1 MTDPTLSEEAEMRF
15 EFKLD
20 ESQENNY
27 KADVANGAT
36 GPKTGLKTGQKG
48 RGRILEL
55 IRERPKI
62 TIAELIEETGAMIG
76 IEGFTPDAD
85 GICVLASDIGE
96 IVIMD
101 CREDPRG
108 LVLLNAAVTDVPP
121 EAGAALLEALKANRG
136 FRDTK
141 GSTLSVDPE
150 TNRFELSRYAFL
162 EGLDPDRFVAIIEDF
177 ATALVDVRAKIEGAQ
192 LSGDPDDVSESLGM
206 EHFMRV

>member
-1 MTDPTLSEEAEMRF
+1 MTYE
-15 EFKLD
+15 
-20 ESQENNY
+20 
-27 KADVANGAT
+27 
-36 GPKTGLKTGQKG
+36 
-48 RGRILEL
+48 
-55 IRERPKI
+55 
-62 TIAELIEETGAMIG
+62 ELIEETGAMIG

-150 TNRFELSRYAFL
+150 RNRFELSRYAFL

>member
-1 MTDPTLSEEAEMRF
+1 MTYE
-15 EFKLD
+15 
-20 ESQENNY
+20 
-27 KADVANGAT
+27 
-36 GPKTGLKTGQKG
+36 
-48 RGRILEL
+48 
-55 IRERPKI
+55 
-62 TIAELIEETGAMIG
+62 ELIEETGAMIG

-150 TNRFELSRYAFL
+150 TNRFELSQYARL
-162 EGLDPDRFVAIIEDF
+162 EDLDPDKLIAIVEDF
-177 ATALVDVRAKIEGAQ
+177 ATALVDLRKRLEGED
-192 LSGDPDDVSESLGM
+192 LSGSPAEVSESLGM
-206 EHFMRV
+206 EDFIRV

>member
-1 MTDPTLSEEAEMRF
+1 MTYE
-15 EFKLD
+15 
-20 ESQENNY
+20 
-27 KADVANGAT
+27 
-36 GPKTGLKTGQKG
+36 
-48 RGRILEL
+48 
-55 IRERPKI
+55 
-62 TIAELIEETGAMIG
+62 ELIEETGAMIG
-76 IEGFTPDAD
+76 IEGFAPDAD

-141 GSTLSVDPE
+141 GSTLSVNPE

>member
-1 MTDPTLSEEAEMRF
+1 MTYE
-15 EFKLD
+15 
-20 ESQENNY
+20 
-27 KADVANGAT
+27 
-36 GPKTGLKTGQKG
+36 
-48 RGRILEL
+48 
-55 IRERPKI
+55 
-62 TIAELIEETGAMIG
+62 ELIEETGAIIG

-177 ATALVDVRAKIEGAQ
+177 ATALVDVRAKIEGAR
-192 LSGDPDDVSESLGM
+192 LSDDSAEASEALGLDN
-206 EHFMRV
+206 FMRV

>member
-1 MTDPTLSEEAEMRF
+1 MTYE
-15 EFKLD
+15 
-20 ESQENNY
+20 
-27 KADVANGAT
+27 
-36 GPKTGLKTGQKG
+36 
-48 RGRILEL
+48 
-55 IRERPKI
+55 
-62 TIAELIEETGAMIG
+62 ELIEETGAMIG
-76 IEGFTPDAD
+76 IEGFAPDAD

>member
-1 MTDPTLSEEAEMRF
+1 MTYE
-15 EFKLD
+15 
-20 ESQENNY
+20 
-27 KADVANGAT
+27 
-36 GPKTGLKTGQKG
+36 
-48 RGRILEL
+48 
-55 IRERPKI
+55 
-62 TIAELIEETGAMIG
+62 ELIEETGAMIG

-177 ATALVDVRAKIEGAQ
+177 ATALVDVRAKIEGAR
-192 LSGDPDDVSESLGM
+192 LSDDSAEASEALGLDN
-206 EHFMRV
+206 FMRV